1 MNDIKFEIIRFDR
14 IALFTIELVCLLNL
28 KLVIKLKI
36 ISHLDLDLERLLSRP
51 PLSRLLLLSRPPL
64 PLLPPLLIST
74 LTL

>member
-1 MNDIKFEIIRFDR
+1 MND
-14 IALFTIELVCLLNL
+14 
-28 KLVIKLKI
+28 IKLKI
-36 ISHLDLDLERLLSRP
+36 IRFDCTLQFHFCVPFELEISHVDSHLDLDRERLLSRP